1 MEMTEECPLC
11 NRLRRRHL
19 GDLCPKHFAER
30 LLARFEQLRAEG
42 KIGGGDCEIYKERIQ
57 EKEKLAKRNLMLTAE
72 QREALEHVIEY
83 VQETQMPI
91 SNLNEFDMQELRS
104 LLTGSKPA
112 WEVTEER
119 IAAMKDACNFLVY
132 AEIRNKG
139 VNPGSVDR
147 AKNAED
153 VLRAMLAGGKRD
165 A

>member
-1 MEMTEECPLC
+1 MICPYQDLGQPEEDWCENPE
-11 NRLRRRHL
+11 N
-19 GDLCPKHFAER
+19 
-30 LLARFEQLRAEG
+30 
-42 KIGGGDCEIYKERIQ
+42 CEIYKERIQ
-57 EKEKLAKRNLMLTAE
+57 EEEKLAKRNLMLTAE

-119 IAAMKDACNFLVY
+119 KSAILDGMMAIARLQQIGEEQWGDEGEA
-132 AEIRNKG
+132 G
-139 VNPGSVDR
+139 
-147 AKNAED
+147 

>member
-1 MEMTEECPLC
+1 MICPYQDLGQPEEDWCENPE
-11 NRLRRRHL
+11 N
-19 GDLCPKHFAER
+19 
-30 LLARFEQLRAEG
+30 
-42 KIGGGDCEIYKERIQ
+42 CEIYKERIQ

-72 QREALEHVIEY
+72 QREALEMLLDACFVE
-83 VQETQMPI
+83 
-91 SNLNEFDMQELRS
+91 S
-104 LLTGSKPA
+104 LLSIEDFWKCERAVQSLLSGSKPA

-139 VNPGSVDR
+139 VNPGNVDR